1 MAKKA
6 TLDSLAGNV
15 ERLSKDVQGAFKR
28 LGKVIIALTGNEDG
42 TVEGLVHQV
51 KDLKDKF
58 KAHEDEHDEN
68 EGKVSDDLA
77 GFNIEIGKKFKLVW
91 IGLGIV
97 CVIAFV
103 GFWLAVGLPGEAL
116 KSAAE
121 LIFGALGG

>member
-1 MAKKA
+1 MAKA
-6 TLDSLAGNV
+6 TLDSLAKDV

-58 KAHEDEHDEN
+58 TAHEDEHEEN
-68 EGKVSDDLA
+68 DGKVGEGLA
-77 GFNIEIGKKFKLVW
+77 EYNVGIEKKIKVVW
-91 IGLGIV
+91 IGLGV
-97 CVIAFV
+97 VAFIACV

-116 KSAAE
+116 KSAFG
-121 LIFGALGG
+121 LIWETFGR